1 MGEQHDKSQVV
12 FPYGTYKKNIVVF
25 DMLKISV
32 HQIFQKVS
40 DYRDITQ
47 K

>member
-12 FPYGTYKKNIVVF
+12 FQYGAYKRNIVVY
-25 DMLKISV
+25 DMLKISA
-32 HQIFQKVS
+32 HQMFQKDA